1 MTSQGEEKM
10 SDSLAQV
17 AGIDIAK
24 DHLDVHLHPSG
35 ATRRV
40 SNDQA
45 GHKALLGWFA
55 RQPIERVVFE
65 ATGPYHRGFERA
77 LSAAGVP
84 FAKINPR
91 QARRFAEATGR
102 LAKTDRV
109 DAALLARLGA
119 LLQPEAREP
128 KSPVLDELTELVA
141 ARRALVKDRTACRNR
156 AKIVT
161 IPLLKSQAAQRLRQ
175 IEAQI
180 AALDR
185 LCRERVAADQTLSQ
199 RLSILTSIP
208 GLGEA
213 TAIALLA
220 DMPELG
226 QLEPKQAASLAGLA
240 PVARESG
247 TWRGKS
253 FIRGG
258 RAQVRQALYMPALV
272 AVRFNEP
279 LKTKYRALT
288 QAGKPAKVAITAI
301 MRKLIVLANALLHQN
316 RKWAPHLA

>member
-1 MTSQGEEKM
+1 M

-24 DHLDVHLHPSG
+24 HHLDVHLHPSG

-40 SNDQA
+40 SNDKA
-45 GHKALLGWFA
+45 GHKALLHWFA
-55 RQPIERVVFE
+55 RQPIERIVFE
-65 ATGPYHRGFERA
+65 ATGPYHRLFERA
-77 LSAAGVP
+77 LGAAGLS

-109 DAALLARLGA
+109 DAAMLARLGA
-119 LLQPEAREP
+119 LLKPDPREP
-128 KSPVLDELTELVA
+128 KSQVLDELTELVA

-185 LCRERVAADQTLSQ
+185 LCRERVASDQILSQ

-258 RAQVRQALYMPALV
+258 RAQVRTALYMPALV
-272 AVRFNEP
+272 AIRFNEP
-279 LKTKYRALT
+279 LKTKYCALT

-301 MRKLIVLANALLHQN
+301 MRKLIVLANALLREN
-316 RKWAPHLA
+316 RTWSPHLA

>member
-1 MTSQGEEKM
+1 M

-40 SNDQA
+40 TNDKA
-45 GHKALLGWFA
+45 GHKTLLGWLA
-55 RQPIERVVFE
+55 RQPVERIVFE
-65 ATGPYHRGFERA
+65 ATGPYHRCFERA
-77 LSAAGVP
+77 LCAAGLA

-128 KSPVLDELTELVA
+128 KSQVLEELTELVA

-156 AKIVT
+156 AKIVR
-161 IPLLKSQAAQRLRQ
+161 IALLKSQAAQRLRQ

-185 LCRERVAADQTLSQ
+185 LCHNLIAAEQTLAR
-199 RLSILTSIP
+199 RLAVLTSIP

-226 QLEPKQAASLAGLA
+226 QIEPKQAASLAGLA

-258 RAQVRQALYMPALV
+258 RAHVRQALYMPALV
-272 AVRFNEP
+272 AIRFNEP
-279 LKTKYRALT
+279 LKTKYRSLT

-301 MRKLIVLANALLHQN
+301 MRKLIVLANALLRTD
-316 RKWAPHLA
+316 RKWSPHLA

>member
-10 SDSLAQV
+10 SDSLAQI

-40 SNDQA
+40 SNDKA
-45 GHKALLGWFA
+45 GSKALLHWFA
-55 RQPIERVVFE
+55 RQPVERIVFE
-65 ATGPYHRGFERA
+65 ATGPYHRRWERA
-77 LSAAGVP
+77 LGAAGLP

-119 LLQPEAREP
+119 LLQPEPREP
-128 KSPVLDELTELVA
+128 KSQGLDELTELVA

-161 IPLLKSQAAQRLRQ
+161 ISLLKSQAAQRLRQ
-175 IEAQI
+175 IETQI

-185 LCRERVAADQTLSQ
+185 LCRERVASDQTLSP

-208 GLGEA
+208 GLGEV

-226 QLEPKQAASLAGLA
+226 QIEPKQAASLAGLA
-240 PVARESG
+240 PVTRESG

-258 RAQVRQALYMPALV
+258 RAHVRQALYMPALV

-288 QAGKPAKVAITAI
+288 GAGKPAKVAITAV
-301 MRKLIVLANALLHQN
+301 MRKLIVLANALLRDH
-316 RKWAPHLA
+316 RKWSPQLA

>member
-10 SDSLAQV
+10 SESLAQV
-17 AGIDIAK
+17 AGIDISK
-24 DHLDVHLHPSG
+24 DHLDVCLHPSG
-35 ATRRV
+35 AMRRV
-40 SNDQA
+40 RNDRA
-45 GHKALLGWFA
+45 GHKVLLHWFA
-55 RQPIERVVFE
+55 RQRVERIVFE
-65 ATGPYHRGFERA
+65 ATGPYHRRLERS
-77 LSAAGVP
+77 LSAAGLP

-119 LLQPEAREP
+119 LLQPKAREP
-128 KSPVLDELTELVA
+128 KSELLDALTELVA

-156 AKIVT
+156 AKIVSL
-161 IPLLKSQAAQRLRQ
+161 PLLKSQAAQRLRQ

-185 LCRERVAADQTLSQ
+185 LCRELVASDQILSQ
-199 RLSILTSIP
+199 RLAILTSIP

-213 TAIALLA
+213 TGIALLA

-226 QLEPKQAASLAGLA
+226 EIEPKQAASLAGLA
-240 PVARESG
+240 PIARESG

-258 RAQVRQALYMPALV
+258 RAHVRQALYMPALV

-279 LKTKYRALT
+279 LKTKYRALIR
-288 QAGKPAKVAITAI
+288 AGKPAKVAITAI
-301 MRKLIVLANALLHQN
+301 MRKLLVLANSLLRDD
-316 RKWAPHLA
+316 RKWSPHLA

>member
-1 MTSQGEEKM
+1 M
-10 SDSLAQV
+10 SESLTQV
-17 AGIDIAK
+17 AGIDISK
-24 DHLDVHLHPSG
+24 NHLDVCLHPSG

-40 SNDQA
+40 TNDQA
-45 GHKALLGWFA
+45 GHKALLGWLA
-55 RQPIERVVFE
+55 RQSVERIVFE
-65 ATGPYHRGFERA
+65 ATGPYHRCFERA
-77 LSAAGVP
+77 LSAAGLP

-128 KSPVLDELTELVA
+128 KSPVLEELTELVA

-156 AKIVT
+156 AKIVR
-161 IPLLKSQAAQRLRQ
+161 IALLKSQAAQRLRQ

-185 LCRERVAADQTLSQ
+185 LCRERIAADPTLAQ
-199 RLSILTSIP
+199 RLAILTSIP

-226 QLEPKQAASLAGLA
+226 RLEPKQAASLPGLA

-258 RAQVRQALYMPALV
+258 RAHVRQALYMPALV
-272 AVRFNEP
+272 AIRFNEP

-288 QAGKPAKVAITAI
+288 TAGKPAKVAITAI
-301 MRKLIVLANALLHQN
+301 MRKLLVLANALLRDD
-316 RKWAPHLA
+316 RKWSPHLA